1 MFNDYQKAHILN
13 VFHSVD
19 ELLAKMLDY
28 LDSSGPGSPF
38 SDFVTDATPIQGRV
52 IADYSGRVRNTM
64 RRLLESYA
72 ISLPAKRTSSVWAA
86 RAAIMAARVSV
97 DEMRP
102 RAVSGYGSLSNDDA
116 QELEK
121 MIAQLQDLLNQMDR
135 FLATGPGRELQ
146 SRLERLEGNDDFQR
160 MLKRLDRIITKHGLI
175 EFRASLGML
184 VERLESNSYEV
195 AIFGRV
201 SSGKSSLLDYLLE
214 TDVLPVGVT
223 PVTAIPIRIVYG
235 EFSRATVTFAEFGQK
250 IVALSQLPDFATEQH
265 NPSNAKHVSRIQLD
279 LPSAILRAG
288 VAFIDTPG
296 LGSLALQGGLESLW
310 YLPRCDLGIVLVDAS
325 STLAADDVSLVHSL
339 YAVGAEAMVLLSKAD
354 LLSEQERRQAAEYAR
369 RQLHSEVGR
378 EVPVFVV
385 SVKGDSAKF
394 CDTWRN
400 ERLIPC
406 LDGHRER
413 FHDSMRRKIAALRE
427 AVVTA
432 LKQRCSSPIPQA
444 DSALDNHELDQ
455 SLATVLAQLDR
466 ARHAPLDSFRA
477 AGTLAHEV
485 LKDAA
490 EQIASGWSDQ
500 APRSQDVTEIIH
512 SAANRAAQRVA
523 AVAATGVQ
531 ELNQTIT
538 NVLQQCADKTAKPD
552 SDFAD
557 SYSIAGLPLL
567 DISPHDLHA
576 VVARPLLGMLGK
588 SKMSQGIQ
596 KQLESQVFHNLAKA
610 FEGYQ
615 RNLLEWRRRT
625 LDDLHRIFTVQA
637 DLLRAQFFPIVRGN
651 CSNIGIHQDS
661 SMISMNSTSI
671 ISHGGDRH

>member
-38 SDFVTDATPIQGRV
+38 SDFVTDATPVQGRV
-52 IADYSGRVRNTM
+52 IADYSSRVRNTM
-64 RRLLESYA
+64 RRLLESHA
-72 ISLPAKRTSSVWAA
+72 ISLPAKRTSAVWAA

-102 RAVSGYGSLSNDDA
+102 RAVRGYGSLTDDDA

-135 FLATGPGRELQ
+135 FLASGPGREIQ
-146 SRLERLEGNDDFQR
+146 SRLKRLKGDNDFQR
-160 MLKRLDRIITKHGLI
+160 MLKQLDRTITKHGLI
-175 EFRASLGML
+175 EFRASLEML

-214 TDVLPVGVT
+214 TDVLPVGVI
-223 PVTAIPIRIVYG
+223 PVTAIPIRIAYG
-235 EFSRATVTFAEFGQK
+235 ESARTTITFAEFGQK

-296 LGSLALQGGLESLW
+296 LGSLALKGGLESLW

-325 STLAADDVSLVHSL
+325 STLAADNVSLVHSL
-339 YAVGAEAMVLLSKAD
+339 YAAGAEAMVLLSKAD
-354 LLSEQERRQAAEYAR
+354 LLSEQERRQAADYTR
-369 RQLHSEVGR
+369 KQLHSEVGR

-385 SVKGDSAKF
+385 SVKGDSAKL
-394 CDTWRN
+394 CDSWRQ
-400 ERLIPC
+400 ETLIPC
-406 LDGHRER
+406 IDGHRER
-413 FHDSMRRKIAALRE
+413 FHDSMRRKIAVLRE

-432 LKQRCSSPIPQA
+432 LKQRCSNPIPRTES
-444 DSALDNHELDQ
+444 DIDNHELDQ
-455 SLATVLAQLDR
+455 SLGTVLAQLDR

-490 EQIASGWSDQ
+490 EQIAADSNDQ
-500 APRSQDVTEIIH
+500 AAKSQDVTDIIQT
-512 SAANRAAQRVA
+512 ATNRAAQRVA

-538 NVLQQCADKTAKPD
+538 NVLQQCADKSARSD
-552 SDFAD
+552 SGLVG

-567 DISPHDLHA
+567 DSSAQELHA
-576 VVARPLLGMLGK
+576 VVVRPLIGLLGK
-588 SKMSQGIQ
+588 TKMAHGIE
-596 KQLESQVFHNLAKA
+596 KQLESQVFQTLATA
-610 FEGYQ
+610 FERYQ
-615 RNLLEWRRRT
+615 RKLLEWRQHT
-625 LDDLHRIFTVQA
+625 FDEMHRMFTARA
-637 DLLRAQFFPIVRGN
+637 DLLQARRTPASAETRITNRKPFDVGHDTDQPIRLA
-651 CSNIGIHQDS
+651 DA
-661 SMISMNSTSI
+661 T
-671 ISHGGDRH
+671 

>member
-52 IADYSGRVRNTM
+52 IADYSSRVRNAM
-64 RRLLESYA
+64 RRLLESHA
-72 ISLPAKRTSSVWAA
+72 ISLPAKRTSAVWAA

-102 RAVSGYGSLSNDDA
+102 RAVRGYGTLTDDDA

-135 FLATGPGRELQ
+135 FLATGPGHELQ

-160 MLKRLDRIITKHGLI
+160 MLKRLDRTITKHGLI
-175 EFRASLGML
+175 EFRASLEML

-201 SSGKSSLLDYLLE
+201 SSGKSSLLDHLLE

-223 PVTAIPIRIVYG
+223 PVTAIPIRIAYG
-235 EFSRATVTFAEFGQK
+235 EPPRATITFAEFGQK

-296 LGSLALQGGLESLW
+296 LGSLALKGGLESLW

-339 YAVGAEAMVLLSKAD
+339 YAAGAEAMVLLSKAD
-354 LLSEQERRQAAEYAR
+354 LLSEQERRQAADYTR
-369 RQLHSEVGR
+369 RQLYSEVGR
-378 EVPVFVV
+378 EAPVYVV
-385 SVKGDSAKF
+385 SVKGDSAKL
-394 CDTWRN
+394 CDTWRR
-400 ERLIPC
+400 EKLVPC

-413 FHDSMRRKIAALRE
+413 FHDSMRRKITVLRE

-432 LKQRCSSPIPQA
+432 LKQRCRSTIPRA
-444 DSALDNHELDQ
+444 ETVIDNHDLEQ

-466 ARHAPLDSFRA
+466 ARYAPLESFRG
-477 AGTLAHEV
+477 AGMLVHEV

-500 APRSQDVTEIIH
+500 AARSQDVTEIIR

-523 AVAATGVQ
+523 AVAATGVH
-531 ELNQTIT
+531 ELSQTAT
-538 NVLQQCADKTAKPD
+538 NVLQQCADKSAKPD
-552 SDFAD
+552 SGLAD

-567 DISPHDLHA
+567 DISPQDMHA
-576 VVARPLLGMLGK
+576 VVIRPLLGLLGK
-588 SKMSQGIQ
+588 TKMAHGIE
-596 KQLESQVFHNLAKA
+596 KQLESQVFQNLTRA
-610 FEGYQ
+610 FDRYQ
-615 RNLLEWRRRT
+615 GKLLEWRRHT
-625 LDDLHRIFTVQA
+625 IDEMHRMFTARA
-637 DLLRAQFFPIVRGN
+637 DLLRAQRTPASAETRITNRKPFDVGHDTDQPIRLA
-651 CSNIGIHQDS
+651 DA
-661 SMISMNSTSI
+661 T
-671 ISHGGDRH
+671 